1 MWQLFIKTLTG
12 ETIDIKVSP
21 NDSIKKIKEEID
33 KKKNILPRNQ
43 KLMFNGKELNDNGTI
58 NEYNIENNSTI
69 HLIIRLTSLEI
80 FVKDSNERTI
90 TLVVD
95 LDDTIEKVK
104 KLYYE
109 KTQEQITILLF
120 NGVQLNDEMK
130 VKDYGIQNGSN
141 LQTSKRL
148 KGGKIKKKYN

>member
-1 MWQLFIKTLTG
+1 MLQLFIKTLTG

-148 KGGKIKKKYN
+148 KGGKIKKK

>member
-1 MWQLFIKTLTG
+1 MLQLFIKTLTG

-80 FVKDSNERTI
+80 FVKDSNDRSI

-148 KGGKIKKKYN
+148 KGGKIKNKN

>member
-1 MWQLFIKTLTG
+1 MLQLFIKTLTG
-12 ETIDIKVSP
+12 ETLEIKVSP

-43 KLMFNGKELNDNGTI
+43 KLMFNGKELNENGTI
-58 NEYNIENNSTI
+58 EEYNIENNSTI

-148 KGGKIKKKYN
+148 KGGKIKKK

>member
-1 MWQLFIKTLTG
+1 MLQLFIKTLTG

-33 KKKNILPRNQ
+33 KKTNILPRNQ

-58 NEYNIENNSTI
+58 KESNIENNSTI
-69 HLIIRLTSLEI
+69 HLILRLTSIEI
-80 FVKDSNERTI
+80 FVKDSNERSI
-90 TLVVD
+90 TLVVE

-109 KTQEQITILLF
+109 KTQEQITILLY
-120 NGVQLNDEMK
+120 NGVQLKDEMK
-130 VKDYGIQNGSN
+130 IKDYGIQNGSN

-148 KGGKIKKKYN
+148 KGGKIRRNII

>member
-1 MWQLFIKTLTG
+1 MLQLFIKTLTG
-12 ETIDIKVSP
+12 ETIDIQVAP

-33 KKKNILPRNQ
+33 KKKNILPRKQ

-69 HLIIRLTSLEI
+69 HLIIRLTGIQI
-80 FVKDSNERTI
+80 FIQDINNKKSTI
-90 TLVVD
+90 LNVD
-95 LDDTIEKVK
+95 LDDTIKEVK

-109 KTQEQITILLF
+109 KTEEQVVILSY
-120 NGVQLNDEMK
+120 NGIQLNDDMK
-130 VKDYGIQNGSN
+130 LKDYGIQNECT

-148 KGGKIKKKYN
+148 KGG